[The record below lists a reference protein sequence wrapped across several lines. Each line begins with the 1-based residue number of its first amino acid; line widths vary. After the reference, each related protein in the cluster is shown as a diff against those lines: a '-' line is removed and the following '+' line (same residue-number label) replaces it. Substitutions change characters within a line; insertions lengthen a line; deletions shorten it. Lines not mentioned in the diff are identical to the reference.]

1 MGDKIMQGLGRL
13 MHKEFGVYSE
23 SSEGHCSFEHRSDTI
38 GQPVRSLLKLKFL
51 SLKLR
56 FTP

>member
-1 MGDKIMQGLGRL
+1 MQGLGRL

-23 SSEGHCSFEHRSDTI
+23 SSEEHCSFEHRSDTI
-38 GQPVRSLLKLKFL
+38 GQPVRSLLKLKIL